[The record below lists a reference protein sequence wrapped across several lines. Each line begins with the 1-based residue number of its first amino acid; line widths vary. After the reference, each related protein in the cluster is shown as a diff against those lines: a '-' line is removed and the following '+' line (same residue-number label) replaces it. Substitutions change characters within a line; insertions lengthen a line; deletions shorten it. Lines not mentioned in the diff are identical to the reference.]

1 MSRARSLA
9 LNLRIF
15 QIMTIAFATMLSL
28 QANAAPPSP
37 RSADAAKI
45 PPGSYAIYTP
55 HTFVLFGISDLGF
68 TTSYG
73 QFSGITGTMTV
84 DPAKPEAA
92 TLSVTIPVSSISI
105 QNAVLER
112 VLKDAEWLDAQ
123 KFPNITFVAT
133 KISQTGPNTI
143 DITGDLTLHGV
154 TRPVTLATKFNQ
166 VGPNQIDGKLM
177 IGFDA
182 TAHLKRSDFGVA
194 KYVPVV
200 GDDVSITISVAFE
213 KP

>member
-1 MSRARSLA
+1 
-9 LNLRIF
+9 
-15 QIMTIAFATMLSL
+15 
-28 QANAAPPSP
+28 
-37 RSADAAKI
+37 
-45 PPGSYAIYTP
+45 
-55 HTFVLFGISDLGF
+55 
-68 TTSYG
+68 
-73 QFSGITGTMTV
+73 MTV